1 MKRIS
6 KFITVFLILS
16 VALTSLFSCGNKLK
30 GRYESESVFGTKTVY
45 EFSGNE
51 VKRTISG
58 ELGSKTVEGEY
69 EIRDSEDGGK
79 TIILDFDEDDENAG
93 VAWSFVMED
102 EYIEI
107 AGVRFKKV
115 K

>member
-1 MKRIS
+1 MKIVS
-6 KFITVFLILS
+6 KITVVFLIMLIS
-16 VALTSLFSCGNKLK
+16 FVSLFSCGNKLK

-51 VKRTISG
+51 VKRTISS
-58 ELGSKTVEGEY
+58 ELGSKTVDGEY
-69 EIRDSEDGGK
+69 EIRDNEDGGK

-93 VAWSFVMED
+93 VAWSFVMEN

-107 AGVRFKKV
+107 AGVRFEKLK
-115 K
+115 